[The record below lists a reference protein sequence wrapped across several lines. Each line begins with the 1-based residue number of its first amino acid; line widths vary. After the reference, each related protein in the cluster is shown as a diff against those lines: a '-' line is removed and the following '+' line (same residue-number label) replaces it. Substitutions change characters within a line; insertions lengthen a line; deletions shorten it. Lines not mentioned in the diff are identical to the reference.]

1 MSAQADIFQLSIQLE
16 VTIRKLQRHDLPKL
30 EWHGQFKHYRHL
42 FARSYQGQ
50 VDGNRLMLVADV
62 NDYPVGRLFI
72 QFYSPRSKVS
82 DGRTK
87 AYLYSFHVM
96 EIFRGQ
102 SIGTR
107 LIHAA
112 ETVLHKKKFHVA
124 KIAVARDNEG
134 ALKLYQR
141 QNYHI
146 YGESEGRWQ
155 YHDHR
160 GRVRYVH
167 EPCWLLEK
175 KL

>member
-1 MSAQADIFQLSIQLE
+1 MSAQTDIFQLSLQLD
-16 VTIRKLQRHDLPKL
+16 VTIRKLEREDLPKL
-30 EWHGQFKHYRHL
+30 EWHGQFKHYRRL

-50 VDGNRLMLVADV
+50 VDGHRLMLVADV
-62 NDYPVGRLFI
+62 NDFPVGRLFI
-72 QFYSPRSKVS
+72 QLYSPRSKVS

-96 EIFRGQ
+96 ELFRGQ
-102 SIGTR
+102 GIGTR
-107 LIHAA
+107 LIQAA
-112 ETVLHKKKFHVA
+112 ETILKKKRFRYA

-134 ALKLYQR
+134 ALRLYRR
-141 QNYHI
+141 QNYRI
-146 YGESEGRWQ
+146 YGESEGKWQ

-175 KL
+175 NL